1 MPGLDPGI
9 HVRPTERTTTWMAG
23 SSPAM
28 TMDEVCPCQRI
39 PLISRP
45 ARDRPQR
52 LDAVAAIADIPVI
65 EIDRRIAM
73 AGDEA
78 DLVADDER
86 PVGLPELETAV
97 LVGGGGVFDVAE
109 IGEGRH
115 S

>member
-1 MPGLDPGI
+1 
-9 HVRPTERTTTWMAG
+9 
-23 SSPAM
+23 
-28 TMDEVCPCQRI
+28 
-39 PLISRP
+39 
-45 ARDRPQR
+45 
-52 LDAVAAIADIPVI
+52 
-65 EIDRRIAM
+65 M

-115 S
+115 P